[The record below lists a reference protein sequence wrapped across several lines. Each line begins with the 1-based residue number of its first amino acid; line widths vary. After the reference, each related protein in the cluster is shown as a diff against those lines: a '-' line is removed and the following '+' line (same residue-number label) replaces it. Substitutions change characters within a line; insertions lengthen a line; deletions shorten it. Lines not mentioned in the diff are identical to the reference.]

1 MRILFLDDGVFED
14 GPGGNRL
21 AARELASSLC
31 NLGHEVVFLVP
42 AHSSAAPSREDRG
55 GLHIRR
61 YLRPAKS
68 PRLILSGYRAAAKL
82 WSELHFDIIHA
93 HFAFTSVGPVWA
105 LPRSLPCIRTFH
117 GPWDREA
124 ISQTQRARRP
134 PMSFILCLKAQIQR
148 RIELL
153 SLNQSDRIVVLSDH
167 FSSLLVEQYGQSPD
181 RIFTVPGGVDW
192 TRFTPTNDKNAIRRE
207 LGLPCNRLLLL
218 SVRRLVPRMGLHNLI
233 SAMPRVLRELP
244 TSLLLIGGKGPEKGA
259 LEGLAHSLKLE
270 EHVRF
275 LDFIPESELPKF
287 YQAADAF
294 VLPSTEL
301 EGFGLVTLEALASG
315 LPVIGTPTGATP
327 EILGQ
332 LNPQLLT
339 KGIGADALADAV
351 ISAFR
356 TGLVDQLD
364 AIGLAHWVRSRFSWA
379 AHATKVEA
387 IYRSTLEDRVN
398 ERHISPVRHGRNA
411 NSPLGETRH

>member
-21 AARELASSLC
+21 AARELALSLC
-31 NLGHEVVFLVP
+31 RFGHEIVFLVP
-42 AHSSAAPSREDRG
+42 GHSSAAPPREDRG
-55 GLHIRR
+55 SLQIRR
-61 YLRPAKS
+61 YPRFEKS

-82 WSELHFDIIHA
+82 WSEGRFDLVHA
-93 HFAFTSVGPVWA
+93 HFAFASVGPVWA
-105 LPRSLPCIRTFH
+105 LPRALPCVRTFH
-117 GPWDREA
+117 GPWDQEA
-124 ISQTQRARRP
+124 LSQTQGAGRS
-134 PMSFILCLKAQIQR
+134 PMSLAPTLKARVQR

-167 FSSLLVEQYGQSPD
+167 FASLLVEQYGQSLR
-181 RIFTVPGGVDW
+181 RIDTVPGGVDS
-192 TRFTPTNDKNAIRRE
+192 TRFTPTGDKSAVRRE
-207 LGLPCNRLLLL
+207 LGLPCDRLLLL
-218 SVRRLVPRMGLHNLI
+218 SVRRLVPRMGLSNLLT
-233 SAMPRVLRELP
+233 AMPRILRELP
-244 TSLLLIGGKGPEKGA
+244 TSLLLIGGKGPEKRA
-259 LEGLAHSLKLE
+259 LEGLTHSLKLD

-332 LNPQLLT
+332 LNPQLLA
-339 KGIGADALADAV
+339 KGIGPDALADAV

-356 TGLVDQLD
+356 SGLVDRLD
-364 AIGLAHWVRSRFSWA
+364 ATELARWVRSRFSWV
-379 AHATKVEA
+379 AHAKKVEA
-387 IYRSTLEDRVN
+387 IYRSVLDARLEAGPPF
-398 ERHISPVRHGRNA
+398 SA
-411 NSPLGETRH
+411 STRAA